1 MQAQKEFTVN
11 NGSSCNGQGENIFS
25 LTRSPY
31 LNDLI
36 KDAEVIYYE
45 QTCPEIYFEPLK
57 EKLAIMQEV
66 ARNLEEVYA
75 KTKATQERTP
85 VIIAQDEIIEQNL
98 ALLKQAMMQCESIF
112 STKDK
117 NTMLEALASMKNAT
131 VNLFY
136 AFDNLKEEEQKYDS
150 FSLSPYF
157 NELIRITNG
166 VIEGRFPAEALTERL
181 TYMTGFWEKTH
192 KEFTIY
198 KTQKTDN
205 QIIAD
210 RIPILEEAYRNCG
223 DGLAEMALF
232 YQDGN
237 LEHLSSGIA
246 AVKYSSDILVE
257 SYSIIDQVLHADEV
271 KTCLRCGGANELS
284 ARICSH
290 CQAVIPNYTSYES
303 NSKGLDIT
311 VEETIT
317 AVPERYITTNILKL
331 MEVVDGFRMGEGN
344 PDDLANTLEWL
355 WQKIQEGKEMHQKM
369 QIPPQIEDAETIQKL
384 ELSRDYMAEGIQKL
398 ENALIEMNVFFEDG
412 EVSHLTEGLE
422 VALAGNDDIVEVQRM
437 GLEIWVKLMPP
448 QQQQEQ

>member
-1 MQAQKEFTVN
+1 MN
-11 NGSSCNGQGENIFS
+11 NGSSYNGQGENIFS

-36 KDAEVIYYE
+36 KDAELIYYE

-66 ARNLEEVYA
+66 ARSLEEVYA
-75 KTKATQERTP
+75 KTKVTQEQTP
-85 VIIAQDEIIEQNL
+85 VIMAQDEIIEQNL
-98 ALLKQAMMQCESIF
+98 EILKQSVTLCESIF

-117 NTMLEALASMKNAT
+117 NKMLEALASMKNAT
-131 VNLFY
+131 ANLFY

-150 FSLSPYF
+150 YSISPYF

-181 TYMTGFWEKTH
+181 TFMQSFWEQTY
-192 KEFTIY
+192 KEFNIY
-198 KTQKTDN
+198 KTQKTDS

-210 RIPILEEAYRNCG
+210 RIPILDEAYRDCG

-232 YQDGN
+232 FQDGN
-237 LEHLSSGIA
+237 LEHLCRGIA
-246 AVKYSSDILVE
+246 TVKQSSDILVE
-257 SYSIIDQVLHADEV
+257 SYSIIDQALHADEV

-284 ARICSH
+284 ARVCSH

-303 NSKGLDIT
+303 TSKGLDIT

-317 AVPERYITTNILKL
+317 AVPERYITTNIMKL
-331 MEVVDGFRMGEGN
+331 MEVVNGFRMGEGN
-344 PDDLANTLEWL
+344 PEDLSNTLEWL
-355 WQKIQEGKEMHQKM
+355 WQKLQEGKEMYQKM
-369 QIPPQIEDAETIQKL
+369 QIPANIEDDETIQKL

-398 ENALIEMNVFFEDG
+398 ENALIEMNIFFEDG
-412 EVSHLTEGLE
+412 EVNHLTEGLE

-437 GLEIWVKLMPP
+437 GLEIWVKHMAP
-448 QQQQEQ
+448 QQQEQ